1 MRIFLAD
8 DSSDVRLALQMLIDA
23 EPCMEVIGIAVE
35 TDGLLIQV
43 LASRADVLLLDCDLP
58 GELQSDLVAEWRAM
72 DSTPKVIALSVDSDP
87 RGCTAAYMADD
98 FFCKMTSFD
107 ELLKILRTWRDEM
120 KTVRIP

>member
-23 EPCMEVIGIAVE
+23 EPGMEVIGIAVE
-35 TDGLLIQV
+35 TDGLLTQV
-43 LASRADVLLLDCDLP
+43 LASKADVLLLDCDLP
-58 GELQSDLVAEWRAM
+58 GESQSDLVAECHAM
-72 DSTPKVIALSVDSDP
+72 DSTPKVIALSVDGDP
-87 RGCTAAYMADD
+87 RCCTADA

-120 KTVRIP
+120 KTVRIT